1 MQKPNH
7 LNTSTNT
14 ALFIDAENLS
24 ARHSSYILNI
34 AEQYGNPLIRK
45 IYADW
50 TQSSVK
56 SWIDVVKDC
65 ALQPVQQFNFISGK
79 NSSDIALAMD
89 VIELCK
95 ERDIKTVIL
104 ASSDSDFTALALKL
118 RNYGVSTIGIGKVHT
133 NNCLKAACEEFFLL
147 PDVNT
152 APVKPVELTRT
163 SPAAPLTEKQKD
175 PNASGLI
182 SGIIKRTLKE
192 YGKKN
197 RVELARVGQAFRDA
211 DIHPSQYKF
220 DKLVDLIDA
229 LVDYETIT
237 EGSTLYV
244 RERSKQVIIKSY
256 EQHLTADDLK
266 IEQKSA
272 HELRQDAQLINAI
285 SAALVNV
292 NLINGWASVGDVAI
306 YLNKECGLHSSRY
319 GYRTLSDLLK
329 CLPIFELRS
338 QSAGDQ
344 VRDTR
349 LVEKAES
356 DPVHYQVEAPK
367 PLSENEHRSL
377 YLWVEDIYKHNKN
390 DNDLLTLGELGSRLK
405 EVGITPKQFGLTTMK
420 QLAARLSGY
429 KIITEGTILYLSK
442 DEARP
447 RLSRT
452 IEKHEA
458 EPAPTKIS
466 IVKSGSPVFKR
477 EVEETAASFSDDDIV
492 KPPSV
497 EKITEIIKGIVE
509 EHKNTCG
516 LVPVGLIGDKVRE
529 KTGFGSHS
537 FGHPHF
543 GKMLEE
549 NPDFT
554 VEKQGRQVF
563 VGLK

>member
-7 LNTSTNT
+7 LNNSTNT

-24 ARHSSYILNI
+24 ARHSSFILSI

-56 SWIDVVKDC
+56 SWIDIVKDC

-95 ERDIKTVIL
+95 EREIKTVIL

-118 RNYGVSTIGIGKVHT
+118 RNYGISTIGIGKVHT

-152 APVKPVELTRT
+152 APAKPVELTRT
-163 SPAAPLTEKQKD
+163 TPTAPLTEKQKD
-175 PNASGLI
+175 PNASGAI
-182 SGIIKRTLKE
+182 SDIIKQTLKE

-220 DKLVDLIDA
+220 DKLADLIDA
-229 LVDYETIT
+229 LVDYETIL

-244 RERSKQVIIKSY
+244 RERNKQVIVKSY
-256 EQHLTADDLK
+256 EQHLTANDLK
-266 IEQKSA
+266 YEQKSA

-285 SAALVNV
+285 SGALANV

-306 YLNKECGLHSSRY
+306 YLNKECGIHSSRY
-319 GYRTLSDLLK
+319 GYKTLSDLLK
-329 CLPIFELRS
+329 CLPFFELRS
-338 QSAGDQ
+338 QLAGDQ

-349 LVEKAES
+349 LVEKVETA
-356 DPVHYQVEAPK
+356 PVHYQVEAPK
-367 PLSENEHRSL
+367 PLSESEHRSL
-377 YLWVEDIYKHNKN
+377 YLWVEDIYEHNKN
-390 DNDLLTLGELGSRLK
+390 DNGLLTLGELGSRLK
-405 EVGITPKQFGLTTMK
+405 EVGITPKQFGFTTMK
-420 QLAARLSGY
+420 QLAARLGGY
-429 KIITEGTILYLSK
+429 KVITEGTILYLSK
-442 DEARP
+442 DEVKTRI
-447 RLSRT
+447 SRNLQKREDT
-452 IEKHEA
+452 
-458 EPAPTKIS
+458 PASSKVS
-466 IVKSGSPVFKR
+466 IVKSGSSVFKR
-477 EVEETAASFSDDDIV
+477 DIEETTASFSDDDIV
-492 KPPSV
+492 KPPSI
-497 EKITEIIKGIVE
+497 EKITEIIMGIVG
-509 EHKNTCG
+509 EHKDRCE

-537 FGHPHF
+537 FGYPHF
-543 GKMLEE
+543 GKLLEE
-549 NPDFT
+549 NPDFI